1 MNIKLKELKPRDFS
15 NNYFEWIND
24 NKVMQFTSFENKKTT
39 KKNIINYIKSNCTDK
54 HNYLFGIYYHNKH
67 VGNIKAG
74 NINYNHNTCEISY
87 FLGDLK
93 NRRKGIMYKSIIKLI
108 DQLNK
113 SKKLIKFTAYTY
125 VINKPSI
132 KLLTKIGFKIEG
144 RLKRHHYYNGKRR
157 DILIFSYLKN

>member
-1 MNIKLKELKPRDFS
+1 MSKQIYFRVDS
-15 NNYFEWIND
+15 NYDIGNGHLARSIN
-24 NKVMQFTSFENKKTT
+24 VA
-39 KKNIINYIKSNCTDK
+39 NIIKKIGYKVIFITKYRNKNTIK
-54 HNYLFGIYYHNKH
+54 FGIYYHNKH